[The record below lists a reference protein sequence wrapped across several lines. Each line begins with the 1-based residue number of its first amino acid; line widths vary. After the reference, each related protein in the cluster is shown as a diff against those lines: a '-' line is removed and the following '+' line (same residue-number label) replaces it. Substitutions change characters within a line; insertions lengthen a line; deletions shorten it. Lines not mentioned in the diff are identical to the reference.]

1 MRLRPLSFPVG
12 EVPMQRMLIV
22 ALLATTPIAFSSGA
36 ARAQE
41 SLSREQGLTIVRVVV
56 SAEVELRASGNG
68 WGDLSDVVRVGNLQ
82 RGEAFP
88 PAKIVDS
95 STATVLDYTLRLT
108 RSDDKKH
115 LQVSLT
121 PTVAKLGDN
130 RISWFS
136 LDQTEWII
144 YTGQPIH

>member
-68 WGDLSDVVRVGNLQ
+68 WGDLSDVVRVGNM
-82 RGEAFP
+82 
-88 PAKIVDS
+88 KIVGDLFG
-95 STATVLDYTLRLT
+95 AGKMFLP
-108 RSDDKKH
+108 
-115 LQVSLT
+115 QVVKSARAMKRAVGYLE
-121 PTVAKLGDN
+121 P
-130 RISWFS
+130 FM
-136 LDQTEWII
+136 
-144 YTGQPIH
+144 P

>member
-1 MRLRPLSFPVG
+1 
-12 EVPMQRMLIV
+12 MLIV

-36 ARAQE
+36 ARARE

-68 WGDLSDVVRVGNLQ
+68 WGDLSDVVRVGNMQ
-82 RGEAFP
+82 RGEALP

-121 PTVAKLGDN
+121 PTVTKLGDN